1 MSAKD
6 TERPQDETEA
16 EEQSFLPFD
25 EHIEEVSENGKKVR
39 HRGVYFLP
47 NLFTTGALFA
57 GFYAIVS
64 AMHGSFASA
73 AIAIFVAMA
82 LDGLDGRVARL
93 TNTSSAFGEQYD
105 SLADMVSFGLA
116 PALVMFSWALSDIG
130 KLGWAAAFIFAACAA
145 LRLARFNTQIGKVD
159 KKYFVGLASPPAAA
173 IIASI
178 VWSGHSGEVAA
189 PAAVVAAL
197 VTAIAGLLMV
207 SNVRYYSFKDIDFRG
222 RVPFVVMLLVVGVF
236 VVVSLNPPVVLLC
249 MSVTYGLSGPVVWLW
264 RRRGIFRSWLANR
277 DAASKG
283 AQEENASEER
293 EGDDDEKG
301 TSEADEA
308 SRSSG
313 KPDLR

>member
-16 EEQSFLPFD
+16 DEQSFLPFD
-25 EHIEEVSENGKKVR
+25 EHVEEVSENGKRVR

-47 NLFTTGALFA
+47 NLFTTGALFT

-64 AMHGSFASA
+64 AMHGNFEGA

-105 SLADMVSFGLA
+105 SLSDMVSFGLA
-116 PALVMFSWALSDIG
+116 PALVMFSWALSGLG
-130 KLGWAAAFIFAACAA
+130 KLGWAAAFIFSACAA

-178 VWSGHSGEVAA
+178 VWSGHSGDVTAPTSVA
-189 PAAVVAAL
+189 AAL
-197 VTAIAGLLMV
+197 VTAITGLLMV

-236 VVVSLNPPVVLLC
+236 VVISLNPPIVLLC
-249 MSVTYGLSGPVVWLW
+249 MSVTYGVSGPAVWLW
-264 RRRGIFRSWLANR
+264 RRRGIFRSRLAGR
-277 DAASKG
+277 KG
-283 AQEENASEER
+283 AAEEGEEGEQPPKESHKAPG
-293 EGDDDEKG
+293 EGA
-301 TSEADEA
+301 SEADEA
-308 SRSSG
+308 PRSG
-313 KPDLR
+313 RKPDLR

>member
-6 TERPQDETEA
+6 TERLQDETEA

-116 PALVMFSWALSDIG
+116 PALVMFSWALSGIG

-178 VWSGHSGEVAA
+178 VWSGHSEDVTAPMAVA
-189 PAAVVAAL
+189 AAL
-197 VTAIAGLLMV
+197 VTAVTGLLMV

-236 VVVSLNPPVVLLC
+236 VVVSLNPPIVLLC
-249 MSVTYGLSGPVVWLW
+249 MSVTYGFSGPVVWLW
-264 RRRGIFRSWLANR
+264 RRRGILRSRVAGR
-277 DAASKG
+277 DAAQKSP
-283 AQEENASEER
+283 QEGESPEGRADDRGEER
-293 EGDDDEKG
+293 S
-301 TSEADEA
+301 SEAGDA
-308 SRSSG
+308 PRSGG